1 MPFKT
6 PSITSEYI
14 RSLLKPERDEDIA
27 AVMRYADE
35 NVCPV
40 LLPETAAFL
49 KQIVGLK
56 KPKKI
61 LEIGT
66 SIGYSG
72 MIMLKNSAAE
82 LCSVEMDEGC
92 VETAKGFFAR
102 AGFEKRVRIFV
113 GDACE
118 IVPLLEGEYDF
129 IFLDG
134 PKTRYPVF
142 YPYLKKLLA
151 AGGVL
156 LADNVLFNGM
166 VDGSGERNPKKAT
179 IFEGIDRYLRLA
191 FSDEEMT
198 SSLLPVGDGLCLSIK
213 KFGVGRS

>member
-6 PSITSEYI
+6 PSKTSEYI
-14 RSLLKPERDEDIA
+14 RTLIPPECDEDVA
-27 AVMRYADE
+27 AVMRYADD
-35 NVCPV
+35 NVCPI

-49 KQIVGLK
+49 KQIVRLK
-56 KPKKI
+56 KPRKI

-72 MIMLKNSAAE
+72 MIMLKNSDAE
-82 LCSVEMDEGC
+82 LCTVEMDEKC
-92 VETAKGFFAR
+92 VETAKGFFSR
-102 AGFEKRVRIFV
+102 VGLNDRVRVFV

-118 IVPLLEGEYDF
+118 IVPLIGGEYDF

-142 YPYLKKLLA
+142 YPYLKRLLTV
-151 AGGVL
+151 GGVL

-179 IFEGIDRYLRLA
+179 IFEGIDKYLHLA
-191 FSDEEMT
+191 FSDEDMT
-198 SSLLPVGDGLCLSIK
+198 SSILPVGDGLCLCIK
-213 KFGVGRS
+213 DNKSGD

>member
-6 PSITSEYI
+6 PSVTSKYI
-14 RSLLKPERDEDIA
+14 RSLIPPEPDEDIA

-35 NVCPV
+35 HVCPI

-49 KQIVGLK
+49 KQIVALAR
-56 KPKKI
+56 PRKI

-82 LCSVEMDEGC
+82 LCSVEMDEKC
-92 VETAKGFFAR
+92 VETAKRFFAR
-102 AGFEKRVRIFV
+102 AGFKDRARIFI

-142 YPYLKKLLA
+142 YPYLKKLLKS
-151 AGGVL
+151 GGLL

-191 FSDEEMT
+191 FSDADMT
-198 SSLLPVGDGLCLSIK
+198 SSLLPVGDGLCLSITK
-213 KFGVGRS
+213 

>member
-6 PSITSEYI
+6 PNLTSKYI
-14 RSLLKPERDEDIA
+14 RELIGVERDEDIA

-35 NVCPV
+35 HVYPI

-49 KQIVGLK
+49 RQAVMLK

-66 SIGYSG
+66 SIGYSA
-72 MIMLKNSAAE
+72 MIMLKNSTAE
-82 LCSVEMDEGC
+82 LCTVEMDEKSISI
-92 VETAKGFFAR
+92 AKDFFVR
-102 AGFEKRVRIFV
+102 AGVDKRVRVFA

-118 IVPLLEGEYDF
+118 IVPLLGGSYDF

-142 YPYLKKLLA
+142 YPYLKRLLA

-166 VDGSGERNPKKAT
+166 VDGSGERDPKKAT
-179 IFEGIDRYLRLA
+179 IFEGIDKYLRLA
-191 FSDEEMT
+191 FSDPEMT
-198 SSLLPVGDGLCLSIK
+198 SSILPVGDGLCMSIK
-213 KFGVGRS
+213 KTFP

>member
-6 PSITSEYI
+6 PNLTSAYI
-14 RSLLKPERDEDIA
+14 RSLIRPESDEDIA
-27 AVMRYADE
+27 AVMRYAE
-35 NVCPV
+35 QNVYPI

-49 KQIVGLK
+49 RQAVMLK

-66 SIGYSG
+66 SIGYSA
-72 MIMLKNSAAE
+72 MIMLKNSDAE
-82 LCSVEMDEGC
+82 LCTVEMDEDSIRI
-92 VETAKGFFAR
+92 AKGFFAQ
-102 AGFEKRVRIFV
+102 AELNERVTVFA

-118 IVPLLEGEYDF
+118 IVPLLDGSYDF

-142 YPYLKKLLA
+142 YPYLKRLLQK
-151 AGGVL
+151 GGVL

-166 VDGSGERNPKKAT
+166 VDGSGERDPKKAT
-179 IFEGIDRYLRLA
+179 IYEGIDKYLRLA
-191 FSDEEMT
+191 FSDPDMT
-198 SSLLPVGDGLCLSIK
+198 TSLLPVGDGLCLSIK
-213 KFGVGRS
+213 NS